1 MTWMKQKLWNLLIC
15 LFTGGSIFHHF
26 FCKSLLLWYIVD
38 DIQHYV
44 IIEYIVDIFDNQIT
58 FVTKQKAK
66 KRLSES
72 IVHEFELEWIR
83 EVL

>member
-15 LFTGGSIFHHF
+15 LFTGDSIFHHF
-26 FCKSLLLWYIVD
+26 SCKSLLLWYIVD
-38 DIQHYV
+38 DVQHYV

-58 FVTKQKAK
+58 KSK
-66 KRLSES
+66 KRVSES

-83 EVL
+83 EV

>member
-15 LFTGGSIFHHF
+15 LFTGGRIFHHF

-38 DIQHYV
+38 DNQHYV
-44 IIEYIVDIFDNQIT
+44 IIEYILETFDNQIT
-58 FVTKQKAK
+58 FVTKQKVK

-72 IVHEFELEWIR
+72 IVHEFKLEWIR
-83 EVL
+83 EV

>member
-26 FCKSLLLWYIVD
+26 SCKSLLLWYIVD
-38 DIQHYV
+38 DVQHYV
-44 IIEYIVDIFDNQIT
+44 IIEYIVDTFDYQIT
-58 FVTKQKAK
+58 FVTKTKSK

-83 EVL
+83 EV

>member
-1 MTWMKQKLWNLLIC
+1 MTWMKQKLWNLLMC

-26 FCKSLLLWYIVD
+26 FCKSLPLWYIVD

-58 FVTKQKAK
+58 FVTKQKVK
-66 KRLSES
+66 KKT
-72 IVHEFELEWIR
+72 IGKQCTWIWIR
-83 EVL
+83 MN

>member
-1 MTWMKQKLWNLLIC
+1 MNETEIVKFINLFIYWGQY
-15 LFTGGSIFHHF
+15 FPSF

-38 DIQHYV
+38 DNQHYV

-58 FVTKQKAK
+58 FVTKQKVK

-83 EVL
+83 EV

>member
-15 LFTGGSIFHHF
+15 LFTGGRIFHHF
-26 FCKSLLLWYIVD
+26 FCKSLPLWYIVD

-58 FVTKQKAK
+58 FVTKQKVK
-66 KRLSES
+66 KRPSES

-83 EVL
+83 EV